1 VTGNQTSSSS
11 WSWSTLP
18 PEVLDGSCRRVT
30 AVAAAFAGL
39 WVFAL
44 LMGNA
49 APLLLG
55 TETSWMTDRSYARA
69 YNSLAAIGLV
79 LSLALAVYAARF
91 HRNRTRLLD
100 IGLGYYV
107 LTAFLVS
114 LVTLWYPQPRPTG
127 ISWVAFIIVVYPS
140 IAPSTP
146 AKVLMAAL
154 IAATSD
160 PLSLWFASS
169 RGIEIPYSS
178 LEFAWLLI
186 PNYLAAFIA
195 VIPVRIIGGLGRQVS
210 KAKELGSYRLGNL
223 LGEGGMGAVYH
234 AEHRLLARPAAIK
247 LIKPELLDPASGAHA
262 VERFRREAEA
272 AAALSSP
279 HTISLYD
286 FGATD
291 DGTFYYVMEL
301 LDGVDAEHLVEH
313 HGPQPVARV
322 VHLLTQATAS
332 LAEAH
337 ARGMVHRDVKPSNV
351 FVSRL
356 GLEKDFVKILDFGI
370 VALRHGGR
378 AGGQAKLTAAD
389 ALAGTPN
396 IMAPEVAV
404 GDREPD
410 PRVDVYAL
418 GCLAYWL
425 LTGER
430 VFEGSTPIQVL
441 LKHANEP
448 PRRPSERSP
457 YPDATLLDDLVLQC
471 LAKDP
476 AERPRDAGHLG
487 QLLRGIALEEVWT
500 QEDAELW
507 WSQHHPEGLA
517 MGPCDQGH
525 VIPMHRT

>member
-1 VTGNQTSSSS
+1 
-11 WSWSTLP
+11 
-18 PEVLDGSCRRVT
+18 
-30 AVAAAFAGL
+30 VAAAFSGL
-39 WVFAL
+39 WIFAL
-44 LMGNA
+44 FMGNV

-55 TETSWMTDRSYARA
+55 AESSWMADASYAKA
-69 YNSLAAIGLV
+69 YNIIAAIGLI
-79 LSLALAVYAARF
+79 LSLALTGYAARW
-91 HRNRTRLLD
+91 HRTRQRLLD
-100 IGLGYYV
+100 VGLVYYV
-107 LTAFLVS
+107 ATAFLVS
-114 LVTLWYPQPRPTG
+114 LATLWYPQPHPNG

-146 AKVLMAAL
+146 AKVLAAAL

-160 PLSLWFASS
+160 PVSLWLASL
-169 RGIEIPYSS
+169 RGVEIPYSS
-178 LEFAWLLI
+178 LELAWLLI

-247 LIKPELLDPASGAHA
+247 LIKPELLDPTSGANA

-322 VHLLTQATAS
+322 VHILAQATAS

-351 FVSRL
+351 FISRL
-356 GLEKDFVKILDFGI
+356 GLEMDFVKILDFGI
-370 VALRHGGR
+370 VALRN
-378 AGGQAKLTAAD
+378 GGQGVKAAKLTAAD

-396 IMAPEVAV
+396 IMAPEVTI

-410 PRVDVYAL
+410 ARVDVYAL

-430 VFEGSTPIQVL
+430 VFEGTTPIQVL

-448 PRRPSERSP
+448 PRPPSERSP
-457 YPDATLLDDLVLQC
+457 YPDARILDDLVLQC

-476 AERPRDAGHLG
+476 EMRPRDAAHLG
-487 QLLRGIALEEVWT
+487 QLLREIQLGEAWT
-500 QEDAELW
+500 QEQAEHW

-525 VIPMHRT
+525 VVPVQRT